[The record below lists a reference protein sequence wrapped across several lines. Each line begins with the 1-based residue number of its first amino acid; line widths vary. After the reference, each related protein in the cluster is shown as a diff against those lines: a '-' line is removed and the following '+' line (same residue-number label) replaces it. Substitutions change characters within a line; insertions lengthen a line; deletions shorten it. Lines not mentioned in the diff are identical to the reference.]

1 LSTALVR
8 ELSAAALSRTTD
20 ARETDVDID
29 DGERGAASPAREWS
43 SAITSQ

>member
-29 DGERGAASPAREWS
+29 DGERGAASPARES